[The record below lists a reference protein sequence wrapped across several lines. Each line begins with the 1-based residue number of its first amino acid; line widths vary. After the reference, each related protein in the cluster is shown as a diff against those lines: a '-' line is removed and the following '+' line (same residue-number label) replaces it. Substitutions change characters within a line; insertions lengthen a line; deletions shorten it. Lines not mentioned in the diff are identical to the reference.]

1 MKLYSRT
8 LISHPKLSLHP
19 VQNEIAQLTPRHQAC
34 HLSCFAFSQW
44 NIHPDVVQGTLLY
57 LCTFLS
63 SRLVWCKLFS
73 EIPKNRMCS
82 TWSCMQTNW
91 VHLQFV
97 AGKKK
102 KKEELEKEQP
112 TYHPSHYF
120 LWRGPAK
127 LIQVQGQIRC
137 VCFQMTVGQ
146 MLWVYQARE
155 EKGRTNVLAL
165 SGRGYLYFFGNWQ
178 LIRTV
183 GGKGM
188 LASIPFSQKGTATST
203 LACN

>member
-1 MKLYSRT
+1 MLYKVHCCIYAPSFLLGLCDANSFLKYRRT
-8 LISHPKLSLHP
+8 ECAVHDP
-19 VQNEIAQLTPRHQAC
+19 VCRQTGYTYN
-34 HLSCFAFSQW
+34 
-44 NIHPDVVQGTLLY
+44 LL
-57 LCTFLS
+57 L
-63 SRLVWCKLFS
+63 
-73 EIPKNRMCS
+73 E
-82 TWSCMQTNW
+82 
-91 VHLQFV
+91 
-97 AGKKK
+97 KKK